1 MRLENDNMQKNL
13 AMIPLSVHLEG
24 VVCPEDLLAVRN
36 RAPVGEGVGEVD
48 RLHMIPDKGLGLD
61 VGAQRT
67 WVGAGPRPG

>member
-1 MRLENDNMQKNL
+1 
-13 AMIPLSVHLEG
+13 MIPLSVHLEG

-48 RLHMIPDKGLGLD
+48 RLHVIPDKGLGLD

-67 WVGAGPRPG
+67 